1 MRQEDLNEIISNSCP
16 SWMNAQITKMQNI
29 EEIQRGLRDI
39 NSILV
44 ANLFD
49 HGDIHLNQ
57 HDAAK
62 VLTIVRQYI

>member
-1 MRQEDLNEIISNSCP
+1 MRQEDINEIISNSCP
-16 SWMNAQITKMQNI
+16 EWMNAQIAKCKDVEYVLGGMR
-29 EEIQRGLRDI
+29 EIR
-39 NSILV
+39 SILI

-62 VLTIVRQYI
+62 VLTVIRQYI